1 MSPMMLALGKKATLW
16 SCVNVPFPKTNARRG
31 DRWCERYSR
40 FDVGMQSLPCE
51 SYHSLGA

>member
-1 MSPMMLALGKKATLW
+1 MMLALGKKATLW